1 MVDWD
6 RKPGFD
12 LTGKKAI
19 VVGFGNPGGSAI
31 ALGLAEAGAD
41 VAVTSATLDGDEI
54 MAAKRAAKAIQKLG
68 RTSFSQGWDVTLPT
82 NVTVG
87 LRQVVKE
94 FGHPS
99 ILVYNADAPLAKPI
113 EKTTDAEFARVQQ
126 VNQNGAFYSARS
138 FLKELPADTTARIIF
153 VTSVGSDRGV
163 ANMTAYA
170 SAKAGVVGLASAL
183 SQECG
188 PRGVTVNC
196 IATGWMDYTPGRG
209 PDEIGQN
216 LLLRYIPM
224 RRFGRADELA
234 CLAVLLASDAS
245 GYINGQVIHVD
256 GGVAT
261 RL

>member
-1 MVDWD
+1 MVEWE

-12 LTGKKAI
+12 LAGKKAL
-19 VVGFGNPGGSAI
+19 VVGFGNPAGL
-31 ALGLAEAGAD
+31 ALAMGLAEAGAD
-41 VAVTSATLDGDEI
+41 VAVASATLDGDEI
-54 MAAKRAAKAIQKLG
+54 MAAKRAAKAIQKTG
-68 RTSFSQGWDVTLPT
+68 RASFSQGWDVTLPT
-82 NVTVG
+82 NVQVG
-87 LRQVVKE
+87 LKQLIRE

-99 ILVYNADAPLAKPI
+99 ILVYNADAVLAKPI
-113 EKTTDAEFARVQQ
+113 ETTTDAEFARVQQ

-138 FLKELPADTTARIIF
+138 FLRELPEGTAGRILF
-153 VTSVGSDRGV
+153 VTAVGSDRGV

-183 SQECG
+183 SQEVG

-196 IATGWMDYTPGRG
+196 IATGWMNWTPGRG

-216 LLLRYIPM
+216 LLLRYLPM
-224 RRFGRADELA
+224 RRFGTAEELA